1 MSTRREQGLG
11 KKQEAGNS
19 KSSARLS
26 APELTEELAVLIKTT
41 LADEMMTFHENA
53 SKLIKDSIKES
64 LAPIEKTL
72 TENSNILRSLSEQM
86 DTHAKKFTTVFNKV
100 DSIQANLR
108 KNETDTARCWEEIK
122 KLRENLTEQEDRAR
136 RNNVRLVNLPTGA
149 EGEDPRG
156 YIQKMLPTWIPSLR
170 GSQVE
175 IDRAHRIYSNSTT
188 KTQTMIFRLL
198 RYTDRQA
205 ILEGA
210 RKAKPSLP
218 AGTPLWFYADY
229 STARDKAGRC
239 RLKRPGKPRK
249 RWPLHY
255 GRMEKASA
263 WKNNMLT
270 LTLGEMTY
278 CKEAEGGGFGGWR
291 VTLPSDA
298 HGCNRRVMGKGG
310 GTEGGGER
318 GGTEGWGGTGGT
330 EGWGGRGGCCYQQ

>member
-41 LADEMMTFHENA
+41 LADEMTFHENA

-149 EGEDPRG
+149 EGGDPRG

-229 STARDKAGRC
+229 STATSKRRREYNDVRARLRKKGIETFLVYPATLKVKYKGR
-239 RLKRPGKPRK
+239 KMSFETPGQAEEALAAALR
-249 RWPLHY
+249 
-255 GRMEKASA
+255 ED
-263 WKNNMLT
+263 
-270 LTLGEMTY
+270 GE
-278 CKEAEGGGFGGWR
+278 
-291 VTLPSDA
+291 
-298 HGCNRRVMGKGG
+298 
-310 GTEGGGER
+310 GER
-318 GGTEGWGGTGGT
+318 LEEQHVDSDSG
-330 EGWGGRGGCCYQQ
+330 